1 MKKTLILVSALFATL
16 ALALF
21 AMTLSGMSAPTKA
34 AADTDAT
41 VIEVHAQD
49 QAFAPNTLSA
59 PANTAFTIHL
69 YNDDTFDNEHDIRVM
84 DSTKATLAK
93 TPNTCLGPCELFL
106 QVPAL
111 APGTYT
117 FFCITHDDMSGTLN
131 VS

>member
-1 MKKTLILVSALFATL
+1 MKKTLIRISSLLGVL
-16 ALALF
+16 ALSLLAL
-21 AMTLSGMSAPTKA
+21 TLSGVSAPTRA

-41 VIEVHAQD
+41 VVEVHAID
-49 QAFAPNTLSA
+49 QAYAPNVLNA
-59 PANTAFTIHL
+59 PANTGFTIHL

-84 DSTKATLAK
+84 DASKSTIAK